1 MMQGKN
7 IFVSGG
13 AGVIGLELVPKL
25 VAYGANVYVGDLKDR
40 PCSFDKKIM
49 YRQGDLN
56 ELRLAELDWFK
67 PEIFIHL
74 AATFERSDETFGFWA
89 ENFLH
94 NVTLSHHLMGLF
106 KDVDSLKRVVFASS
120 YLIYDPSL
128 YQFSEARTSAVS
140 LNESDHVMP
149 RNLTGAAKLAHEIEL
164 RFLEHFK
171 SDQFSSICVRIY
183 RGYGKNS
190 RCVISRWIRDLLDG
204 KTIDVYRPEGIFDY
218 IYGTDTAEGLIRL
231 ANKIEVS
238 GVINLGT
245 GRSRRVSDVI
255 NILRI
260 HFPDMIENIISSDIP
275 YEASQADISKLKSY
289 LNWSPEYD
297 LERSIPEII
306 EHEKNQLTTAKIGT
320 GTGNVLV
327 SSASAKIPMIRAVIV
342 AAKKIKGDCKVVSGD
357 INPNAMSFRF
367 SDSSWVMPATVDC
380 NLNEIISGCLER
392 SIKFVLPTRDAELK
406 FWSAHKVAFLDHGIH
421 VIVSDLEAIDNCLDK
436 HAFYH
441 FGLKNDLPIIET
453 TLDIEELSVDL
464 FVVKERFGA
473 GSNSIGIKLDK
484 KSAIQH
490 ALTLDIPIFQPYIDG
505 IEFSADAWLTK
516 DSRCKGVVMRRRDV
530 VVNGESQVTTTF
542 TNPVIENKISL
553 IAEALALQGPVVI
566 QGFLIGD
573 DFQLIECNSR
583 FGGASTT
590 SIAAGLDSLFWSL
603 IDHSEDTIDDHSVIR
618 ISGELQQVRI
628 PSDEY
633 IFDTS
638 F

>member
-1 MMQGKN
+1 
-7 IFVSGG
+7 
-13 AGVIGLELVPKL
+13 
-25 VAYGANVYVGDLKDR
+25 
-40 PCSFDKKIM
+40 
-49 YRQGDLN
+49 
-56 ELRLAELDWFK
+56 
-67 PEIFIHL
+67 
-74 AATFERSDETFGFWA
+74 
-89 ENFLH
+89 
-94 NVTLSHHLMGLF
+94 
-106 KDVDSLKRVVFASS
+106 RVVFASS

-128 YQFSEARTSAVS
+128 YQFSEAKTSAVL
-140 LNESDHVMP
+140 LNESDHIMP

-164 RFLEHFK
+164 RFLENFK
-171 SDQFSSICVRIY
+171 SHQFSSVCVRIF

-238 GVINLGT
+238 GIINLGT
-245 GRSRRVSDVI
+245 GRSRRVSDVV
-255 NILRI
+255 NILKI
-260 HFPDMIENIISSDIP
+260 YFPDMKENIISSDIP
-275 YEASQADISKLKSY
+275 YEASQADIFKLKSY
-289 LNWSPEYD
+289 LGWSPEFD

-306 EHEKNQLTTAKIGT
+306 EHEKNELTIAKIHNST
-320 GTGNVLV
+320 SAGNVLV
-327 SSASAKIPMIRAVIV
+327 SSASAKIPMIRSLIV
-342 AAKKIKGDCKVVSGD
+342 ATKKIQGDCKVISGD

-367 SDSSWVMPATVDC
+367 SDSSWEMPATVDC
-380 NLNEIISGCLER
+380 NLDEIISGCLER
-392 SIKFVLPTRDAELK
+392 SVKFVFPTRDGELK
-406 FWSAHKVAFLDHGIH
+406 FWSAHKAAFLDHGIH
-421 VIVSDLEAIDNCLDK
+421 VIVSDLEAIENCLDK
-436 HAFYH
+436 YAFYN
-441 FGLKNDLPIIET
+441 FGLENDLPIIET
-453 TLDIEELSVDL
+453 SLDIEDLSVDL

-490 ALTLDIPIFQPYIDG
+490 ALSLDKPIFQPYIDG

-516 DSRCKGVVMRRRDV
+516 GSHCKGVVLRRRNV
-530 VVNGESQVTTTF
+530 VLNGESQVTTTF
-542 TNPVIENKISL
+542 TNTVIEKKISL
-553 IAEALALQGPVVI
+553 FAEALALQGPIVI

-573 DFQLIECNSR
+573 DIQIIECNSR
-583 FGGASTT
+583 FGGASTA

-603 IDHSEDTIDDHSVIR
+603 IDHSEDNIDDHSLIR